1 MPMPLAS
8 STGPLVL
15 QQLGEA
21 VLPAS
26 QRLLTTT
33 KGQWP
38 WARQHAA
45 MGSRGASLQG
55 GEKAHLDPEAHSW
68 RLSNMSSAQG
78 PNLAGSQCPCWGAEK
93 QTESVELVCL
103 HFAIKSTC
111 TLLTRRIEGEALSLS
126 RPELRV
132 RGSTG
137 GYRSKQ
143 TEYLCLCL
151 GSSEKMV
158 PARQKTQAP
167 LPCLIS
173 LCPLGA
179 APSVPRAAVAPALMV
194 EPQPSVSQ
202 RSLKNDSGGSWLPSQ
217 YKAVRCEQLLPFQ
230 MGMACFAPNLCL
242 IHQSKISTRRVQSI
256 YLSFPSL

>member
-1 MPMPLAS
+1 MQPPSQRPVCFLVTLWFAWVQVHQWGCYGWDVIDSWPDGQKVLCYAHAAS
-8 STGPLVL
+8 QQHRGPLVL

-111 TLLTRRIEGEALSLS
+111 TLLSRRIEGEALSLS
-126 RPELRV
+126 QPELRV

-143 TEYLCLCL
+143 TESLCLCL

-202 RSLKNDSGGSWLPSQ
+202 RSLK
-217 YKAVRCEQLLPFQ
+217 K
-230 MGMACFAPNLCL
+230 
-242 IHQSKISTRRVQSI
+242 
-256 YLSFPSL
+256 